1 MRDYMV
7 SQVTPPKRVT
17 SPNWGPPPLC
27 KQAFNPSR
35 HSLVFIS
42 VSVGSIPR
50 SNLFTSAMVR
60 QVPDHTAL

>member
-7 SQVTPPKRVT
+7 RQVTPPKLVT
-17 SPNWGPPPLC
+17 SPTWGPPLPC
-27 KQAFNPSR
+27 KQAFNPGR
-35 HSLVFIS
+35 HSLVFTS

-60 QVPDHTAL
+60 LVPDHTAL